1 MRTVVHYLAGYLS
14 VSGLG
19 VMFACLILGATEYLL
34 PLAVVMTVFAVVS
47 VASNP
52 VKTGGYSVERGKIKG
67 I

>member
-1 MRTVVHYLAGYLS
+1 MKAIIHYLAGYLS

-52 VKTGGYSVERGKIKG
+52 YKTGG
-67 I
+67 